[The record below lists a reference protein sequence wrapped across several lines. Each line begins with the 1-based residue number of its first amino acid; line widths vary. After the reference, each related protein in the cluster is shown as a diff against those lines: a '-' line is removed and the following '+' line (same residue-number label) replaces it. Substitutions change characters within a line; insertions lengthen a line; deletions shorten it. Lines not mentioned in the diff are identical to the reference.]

1 MRRRER
7 FSTLEKHEAAL
18 NCEKGR
24 HMGRPHLPIGDLAMN
39 KIVRSP
45 QWPGQGFAHDPIKQ
59 VFDRLF
65 EGSMFQND
73 STDESSVVTSQWV
86 PRVDIKEETDRFVLY
101 ADLPGVDPQEIEVQM
116 EKGML
121 TIKGERRS
129 EEKLETESFSR
140 IERRHGSFHR
150 RFALPDSA
158 DPDGI
163 TASGHNGVLQI
174 VIPKRPETT
183 PRRIQVGSVYNS

>member
-1 MRRRER
+1 
-7 FSTLEKHEAAL
+7 
-18 NCEKGR
+18 
-24 HMGRPHLPIGDLAMN
+24 MN
-39 KIVRSP
+39 NLVRSSP
-45 QWPGQGFAHDPIKQ
+45 WSSQSVVHDPIKQ
-59 VFDRLF
+59 VLDRLF
-65 EGSMFQND
+65 EGSVFQND

-101 ADLPGVDPQEIEVQM
+101 ADLPGVDPQEIDVQM

-129 EEKLETESFSR
+129 EEKLETDSFSR
-140 IERRHGSFHR
+140 IERRHGSFYR

-183 PRRIQVGSVYNS
+183 PRRIQVGAVYNS

>member
-1 MRRRER
+1 
-7 FSTLEKHEAAL
+7 
-18 NCEKGR
+18 
-24 HMGRPHLPIGDLAMN
+24 MN
-39 KIVRSP
+39 KLVRSS
-45 QWPGQGFAHDPIKQ
+45 QWPGQGFSHDPIKQ
-59 VFDRLF
+59 VLDRLF
-65 EGSMFQND
+65 EGSMFQSE

>member
-1 MRRRER
+1 
-7 FSTLEKHEAAL
+7 
-18 NCEKGR
+18 
-24 HMGRPHLPIGDLAMN
+24 MN
-39 KIVRSP
+39 KIVRSS
-45 QWPGQGFAHDPIKQ
+45 QWPGQGLAQDPIKQ
-59 VFDRLF
+59 MFDRLF
-65 EGSMFQND
+65 EGSMFQNE

-158 DPDGI
+158 DPEGI

-183 PRRIQVGSVYNS
+183 PRRIQVGSVFNS